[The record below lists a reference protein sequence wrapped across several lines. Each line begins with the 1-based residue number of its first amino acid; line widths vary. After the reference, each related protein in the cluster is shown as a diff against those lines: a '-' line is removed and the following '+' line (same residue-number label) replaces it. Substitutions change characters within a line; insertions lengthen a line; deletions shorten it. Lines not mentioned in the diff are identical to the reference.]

1 MRVNEDNKTV
11 RAMGDGRFGSEG
23 GRNHR
28 RQRAGMASRRAGKAD
43 ARDET
48 RPGGLL
54 VAVYWKY
61 MDLRRYGSVPHSGFG
76 LGLERMLM
84 FITDVSNISDV
95 LPFPRTPG
103 NCEF

>member
-28 RQRAGMASRRAGKAD
+28 RQRAGMAARRAGKAD
-43 ARDET
+43 AGDET

-54 VAVYWKY
+54 VVHGFTA
-61 MDLRRYGSVPHSGFG
+61 LRQRASQRFRAG
-76 LGLERMLM
+76 LGADADVHHGRVEHPRRAALS
-84 FITDVSNISDV
+84 TDTGELRV
-95 LPFPRTPG
+95 LKG
-103 NCEF
+103 EF